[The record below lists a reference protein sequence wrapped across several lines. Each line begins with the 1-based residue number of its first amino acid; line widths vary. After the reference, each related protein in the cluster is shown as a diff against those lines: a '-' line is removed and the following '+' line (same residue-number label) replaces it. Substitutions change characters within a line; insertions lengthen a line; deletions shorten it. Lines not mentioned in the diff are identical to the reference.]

1 MVRRRMEIKPI
12 EDKAKR
18 HTTFTKRRQGL
29 MKKTQEFATKFEAQ
43 AAVIAFSKAGNV
55 FAFGHPS
62 VDSLVTRYLAEPSS
76 ELEEKEEEAG
86 GVVGVEEVKEE
97 WPVEKRISQ
106 ALERGS
112 WNVAV
117 EGLGSREIDEL
128 SAEIVKI
135 KRAVAARISEIAARL
150 ELMVEARAT
159 GLAAVPRR
167 IIARE
172 FPAGGSLDS
181 GVGGIEGNS

>member
-76 ELEEKEEEAG
+76 ELEEKEEAG

-97 WPVEKRISQ
+97 WPAEKRISQ

-128 SAEIVKI
+128 SAEIVKL

-150 ELMVEARAT
+150 ELMVQARAT
-159 GLAAVPRR
+159 GLAARAEENNSLGVSCGR
-167 IIARE
+167 I
-172 FPAGGSLDS
+172 S
-181 GVGGIEGNS
+181 

>member
-1 MVRRRMEIKPI
+1 MVRRRVEIKPI

-62 VDSLVTRYLAEPSS
+62 VDSLVARYLAEPSP
-76 ELEEKEEEAG
+76 ELNAEEKEAG
-86 GVVGVEEVKEE
+86 GLVGVEEDREE
-97 WPVEKRISQ
+97 LPTKRRICQ
-106 ALERGS
+106 ALESGS

-135 KRAVAARISEIAARL
+135 KRAVAARTSEISARL
-150 ELMVEARAT
+150 DLMVEARAT
-159 GLAAVPRR
+159 GLAARAEENNSLVVSCGR
-167 IIARE
+167 I
-172 FPAGGSLDS
+172 S
-181 GVGGIEGNS
+181 

>member
-1 MVRRRMEIKPI
+1 MVRRRVEIKPI

-62 VDSLVTRYLAEPSS
+62 VDSLVARYLAEPSP
-76 ELEEKEEEAG
+76 EFDVEEVEEEEAG
-86 GVVGVEEVKEE
+86 GVVGVEEDREE
-97 WPVEKRISQ
+97 WPAEKRICQ

-135 KRAVAARISEIAARL
+135 KRAVAARTSEIAARTSEIAARL
-150 ELMVEARAT
+150 DLMVEARAT
-159 GLAAVPRR
+159 GLAARAEENNSLVVSCGR
-167 IIARE
+167 I
-172 FPAGGSLDS
+172 S
-181 GVGGIEGNS
+181 

>member
-1 MVRRRMEIKPI
+1 MVRRRVEIKPI

-29 MKKTQEFATKFEAQ
+29 MKKTQEFAAKFEAQ

-62 VDSLVTRYLAEPSS
+62 VDSLVARYLAEPSP
-76 ELEEKEEEAG
+76 ELEVEVEEEAG
-86 GVVGVEEVKEE
+86 GSVGVEEDREE
-97 WPVEKRISQ
+97 WPAEKRICQ

-135 KRAVAARISEIAARL
+135 KRAVAARTSEIAARTSEIAARL
-150 ELMVEARAT
+150 DLMVEARAT
-159 GLAAVPRR
+159 GLAARAEENNSLVVSCGR
-167 IIARE
+167 I
-172 FPAGGSLDS
+172 S
-181 GVGGIEGNS
+181 